1 MICPNCSSFKT
12 KVYGT
17 RKGLTN
23 IRFRECSHCKFKFMS
38 KEILCEDL
46 LSLEYNDYLQ
56 DIGEIGPLERKKLKS
71 DN

>member
-1 MICPNCSSFKT
+1 MTCPKCASPKT
-12 KVYGT
+12 YVYGT
-17 RKGLTN
+17 RKGLVN
-23 IRFRECSHCKFKFMS
+23 IRFRECSACKYKFMS

-56 DIGEIGPLERKKLKS
+56 DIGEIGTLERKKLKS